1 MWKRKGKCDPGLPRC
16 SPCEKKNLHCDYYDP
31 AKEERIP
38 RNYVVYL
45 QDKVR
50 QLEADLDALTENS
63 RQPDAEDL
71 ACGAAAVDIQES
83 AESKYLGPSS
93 GIAMSRI
100 VMQLAK
106 QFTHVRSIS
115 EIVSDSTIR
124 HVKELNTQEELKPTS
139 KIYPLVS
146 NVAAEELPPLESTRQ
161 LLALFNL
168 KGTLNYYML
177 VYYG

>member
-1 MWKRKGKCDPGLPRC
+1 M
-16 SPCEKKNLHCDYYDP
+16 
-31 AKEERIP
+31 
-38 RNYVVYL
+38 VYL

-50 QLEADLDALTENS
+50 QLEAELDALTEDS

-71 ACGAAAVDIQES
+71 ARGTAAVKIQES

-106 QFTHVRSIS
+106 QFTDVKSIS
-115 EIVSDSTIR
+115 EIVSDTTIR
-124 HVKELNTQEELKPTS
+124 HVKERNTQEELKPTS
-139 KIYPLVS
+139 KMYPLVS
-146 NVAAEELPPLESTRQ
+146 NVAAEELPPLELTRQ

-168 KGTLNYYML
+168 KGTLEYSSL
-177 VYYG
+177 TYGE